1 MANTLKRWG
10 GPASVAA
17 AVIWMVVWWHQQ
29 QAHGTTSDNEMN
41 LVWGLTWMDSGKFLV
56 GALLLVLGG
65 LAALYLRR
73 EPPTPLGR
81 AAGLATLGALAVVI
95 VATVLEFWSFP
106 WGSYAVTYEA
116 AAGLVGSNLSGALQF
131 LASLV
136 FTLCLIAFTV
146 DLVRARVIPLWVA
159 LALIIGGLTT
169 VYLSPVLWVPAVAW
183 LVLGFAAWPRR
194 TG

>member
-73 EPPTPLGR
+73 EPPL
-81 AAGLATLGALAVVI
+81 
-95 VATVLEFWSFP
+95 
-106 WGSYAVTYEA
+106 
-116 AAGLVGSNLSGALQF
+116 
-131 LASLV
+131 
-136 FTLCLIAFTV
+136 
-146 DLVRARVIPLWVA
+146 
-159 LALIIGGLTT
+159 
-169 VYLSPVLWVPAVAW
+169 
-183 LVLGFAAWPRR
+183 
-194 TG
+194 